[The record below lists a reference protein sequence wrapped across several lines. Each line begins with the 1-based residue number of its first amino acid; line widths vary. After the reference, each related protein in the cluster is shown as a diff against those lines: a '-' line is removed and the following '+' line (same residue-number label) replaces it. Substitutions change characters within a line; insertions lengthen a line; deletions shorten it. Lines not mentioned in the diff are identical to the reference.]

1 MQQRTPM
8 LLRALGWVVFL
19 EPTVVLNAVFQAE
32 GFATPTHETIGEFLV
47 HVVEVCE
54 EVESVADG
62 AFDERDEVIKHD

>member
-19 EPTVVLNAVFQAE
+19 EPTVVLNAVFQAK
-32 GFATPTHETIGEFLV
+32 GFATPTYKAWDCLW
-47 HVVEVCE
+47 VVEVSD
-54 EVESVADG
+54 EVEGVADG